1 MLMLFFASS
10 TRFKAAR
17 LCSVR
22 QDIAFPSSLVER
34 IASMLAQPGRPV
46 ILAQQIVTML
56 DAVRLV
62 GSAKP
67 TSLDI
72 C

>member
-1 MLMLFFASS
+1 
-10 TRFKAAR
+10 
-17 LCSVR
+17 
-22 QDIAFPSSLVER
+22 
-34 IASMLAQPGRPV
+34 MLAQPGRPV